1 MAADCISIIYNQ
13 NQQLTDWVCQGLNI
27 DTSWLN
33 RYMTLGVQ
41 YHGKTIAALIYHDIK
56 PTQELSWTI
65 YSTDKHWCTKKV
77 IKEFMRIAFEVF
89 KCRRINLLVTVNNTT
104 CLNFVTRLGFQI
116 EGRLREYREDG
127 QDCYILSLLKS
138 ENKYK

>member
-1 MAADCISIIYNQ
+1 MIREFGTKMAADCISIIYNQ
-13 NQQLTDWVCQGLNI
+13 NQQLTDWVCQGLNV

-65 YSTDKHWCTKKV
+65 YSIDKHWCKP
-77 IKEFMRIAFEVF
+77 IAI
-89 KCRRINLLVTVNNTT
+89 CVTFG
-104 CLNFVTRLGFQI
+104 FV
-116 EGRLREYREDG
+116 
-127 QDCYILSLLKS
+127 
-138 ENKYK
+138 